1 MTFHIDRRLL
11 LKAGAFGIAA
21 LATPGAAQLLA
32 ARGFTHGVA
41 SGEPGPRSVLLWV
54 RYVGSGDAK
63 LRCEVAETD
72 AFTRI
77 VSGGEVVASGEHD
90 HCAKLVVKGLQPAR
104 WYHYRFIAPD
114 GTISEIGRT
123 RTLPTG
129 DVKRFGIG
137 LFSCSNMPFGYFNA
151 YAHAADRSD
160 LDLMIHVG
168 DYLYEYGPG
177 TYPEK
182 AVPGREVQPPNE
194 MVTLADYR
202 LRYAAYRADPDLRR
216 LHQLFPMIAQWD
228 DHEFANDAWQDGAEN
243 HDPAK
248 EGPWSVRKAVAERV
262 YDEWMPVSGQR
273 WNSFQIGSL
282 ATIFRPETR
291 ITARTKQLELAEALA
306 GRGDLMQALVA
317 FRDGPWQ
324 AADRTLMG
332 AEQEAWLNDGLSKSV
347 KAGTRWQVLAQEIVM
362 APVRFPEAALD
373 WVPADAPAKARQ
385 IAMAGVAASKAGLPF
400 NFDSWDGYPAARA
413 RLLNA
418 VLESGSNLVVLSGDS
433 HNAWGNNLSQGGRP
447 AGVEFAGHSV
457 TSPGFEAYVPKT
469 APADVANAL
478 QTTNPDIIFSD
489 TSRRGYVSLQ
499 LTADKVHGEW
509 HFMETILAR
518 STSGVTSKALDVRWG
533 ERRFANA

>member
-21 LATPGAAQLLA
+21 MATPGAAQLLA

-41 SGEPGPRSVLLWV
+41 SGEPGPHSVLLWV
-54 RYVGSGDAK
+54 RYVGSGEAK
-63 LRCEVAETD
+63 LRCEVAETE

-77 VSGGEVVASGEHD
+77 VSGGDVVASGEHD
-90 HCAKLVVKGLQPAR
+90 YCAKLVVSGLQPDR

-114 GTISEIGRT
+114 GEISDVGRT

-151 YAHAADRSD
+151 YAHAAERSD

-216 LHQLFPMIAQWD
+216 LHRQFPMIAQWD
-228 DHEFANDAWQDGAEN
+228 DHEFANDSWKDGAEN

-248 EGPWSVRKAVAERV
+248 EGPWSVRKAAAERV

-291 ITARTKQLELAEALA
+291 ITARTKQLDLAEALA

-332 AEQEAWLNDGLSKSV
+332 AEQEAWLNDGLGKSV

-362 APVRFPEAALD
+362 APVRFPDAALS
-373 WVPADAPAKARQ
+373 WFPADGPAKARQ
-385 IAMAGVAASKAGLPF
+385 VAMAGVAAAKIGLPF

-418 VLESGSNLVVLSGDS
+418 ALESDSNLLVLSGDS

-469 APADVANAL
+469 APTDVARAL

-509 HFMETILAR
+509 HFMDTILTR

-533 ERRFANA
+533 ARRFANA